1 LAHSPQRAIGLWAII
16 VFKLLKGTL
25 LLALALGVFSL
36 LGDDLAH
43 EFTRLVRWIRMDP
56 ERQFFSDLADRLAL
70 ITPETVRWIAT
81 GTLLYSFFSLAEAV
95 GLALRLSWVGWVAI
109 GESAFFVPI
118 EIYELAHD
126 FRWVIFGVLVVN
138 VFIVYY
144 LVRNRER
151 IFRHH

>member
-1 LAHSPQRAIGLWAII
+1 MVHTHQRAIGLYAII
-16 VFKLLKGTL
+16 AFKLLKGLL
-25 LLALALGVFSL
+25 LLALALGAYSL
-36 LGDDLAH
+36 LGDDLAQ

-56 ERQFFSDLADRLAL
+56 ERQFFSDLADRVAL

-81 GTLLYSFFSLAEAV
+81 GTLFYSFFSLAEAV
-95 GLALRLSWVGWVAI
+95 GLALRLSWVGWLAI

-126 FRWVIFGVLVVN
+126 FNWVIVVVLVVN
-138 VFIVYY
+138 LFIVYY